1 MYIISRVN
9 EEQEK
14 LNRPLSQAE
23 RFRLIDEII
32 CKITPENKVN
42 LLLFDGEI
50 LYVHT
55 NYRDSLYQCQK
66 GAAVVVSTRPLTKEI
81 WEPEPMNRLAAY
93 HNGNLFCTGTDHK
106 NEFFDSEEKTRLQ
119 FLDFA
124 GL

>member
-1 MYIISRVN
+1 MYIIRRVN
-9 EEQEK
+9 EEQ
-14 LNRPLSQAE
+14 E

-32 CKITPENKVN
+32 CKIKNKVN
-42 LLLFDGEI
+42 LLLFDGEL

-93 HNGNLFCTGTDHK
+93 HNGNLFCTVA
-106 NEFFDSEEKTRLQ
+106 FVPSV
-119 FLDFA
+119 A
-124 GL
+124 GLIIAGEVIKDLTKK